1 MLKTI
6 DKMIYE
12 MYNVYIE
19 PVQLANNGKMW
30 YIFTLSWFGVAEIT
44 PSFIA
49 TGKSHNP
56 IFTFIILNPRETFPK
71 NPFSVFIDV
80 RRIFCYNELGCDMNL
95 NIEK

>member
-1 MLKTI
+1 
-6 DKMIYE
+6 

-19 PVQLANNGKMW
+19 PVQSMNNGKMW
-30 YIFTLSWFGVAEIT
+30 YKFALDWFEVAEIT
-44 PSFIA
+44 PSFMLLVNHM
-49 TGKSHNP
+49 TPS
-56 IFTFIILNPRETFPK
+56 FTFTILNPRETFPK